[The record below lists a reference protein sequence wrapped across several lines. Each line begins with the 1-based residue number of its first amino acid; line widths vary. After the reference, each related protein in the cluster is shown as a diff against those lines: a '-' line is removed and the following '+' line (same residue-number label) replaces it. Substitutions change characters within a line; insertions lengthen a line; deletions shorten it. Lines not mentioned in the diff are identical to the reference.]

1 MGKCVTLHDF
11 QVLQLYHKI
20 WPTKVTWYMLRV
32 RNMHSWLS
40 SDPSGL
46 WGKAKLSY
54 IYDDIS
60 QDKAEPLKLSPK
72 GSCNFMTLKPFF
84 SCIFWIVFCKK
95 LIQNFKTSET
105 LLWFRNIS
113 KTMLKEFRIRVARR
127 DLDQQ
132 GSLTLTLKFKFFS
145 SQGKNFHYFSNSSQG
160 LKSWKNQGYFKGN
173 PWNPLNFKARFIKE

>member
-1 MGKCVTLHDF
+1 MWESLSVF
-11 QVLQLYHKI
+11 KI
-20 WPTKVTWYMLRV
+20 FKSCSCTYYKMWLTKVTWYMLRV

-105 LLWFRNIS
+105 LIWFRNIS

-145 SQGKNFHYFSNSSQG
+145 SQGKNVHFFFKFKSRVEELKKSRIFQG
-160 LKSWKNQGYFKGN
+160 
-173 PWNPLNFKARFIKE
+173 